1 MAACTALVA
10 EIEVLEGH
18 LRKLQAEWDVLAS
31 EEASRAGS
39 RTRVLSTLEGNVE
52 STEKAIADYDKRT
65 GQVTSAIEAM
75 VEPMSVRLPLDG
87 WAQGHTPSHVQ
98 SV

>member
-1 MAACTALVA
+1 MA

-18 LRKLQAEWDVLAS
+18 LRTLQAEWDVLAS